1 MAAAGLPRNVLRN
14 DLDYA
19 LAARCFDFGAHHR
32 NGATGVN
39 QA

>member
-1 MAAAGLPRNVLRN
+1 MVRN

-19 LAARCFDFGAHHR
+19 LAARCFDFGAHHCDR
-32 NGATGVN
+32 ATGVN